1 MNISVRSVPRLLVVS
16 MLALAS
22 TAAVGCGN
30 ESAKAKDATAA
41 ASLKA
46 PGDAAV
52 GDRTTCVISKE
63 EFTVTAESPKAEYKG
78 KTYYFCCPGC
88 DGKFKADPAKY
99 VTPAT

>member
-1 MNISVRSVPRLLVVS
+1 MNISVRSVPRVLVVT
-16 MLALAS
+16 MLAVAS
-22 TAAVGCGN
+22 LTGVGCGN
-30 ESAKAKDATAA
+30 ETPKAKDGTAA
-41 ASLKA
+41 AGLKA
-46 PGDAAV
+46 PGEAGI
-52 GDRTTCVISKE
+52 GDRTTCLISKE